1 MYIEES
7 LIGHIIMIS
16 AIFIIPWIAYKI
28 VDSQKP
34 KPKDVQIS
42 IVNGIP
48 YLHNEK
54 GEDTELINGIY
65 TVVKDN

>member
-7 LIGHIIMIS
+7 LIGHIIMTS

-34 KPKDVQIS
+34 KHKDILSSTIIS
-42 IVNGIP
+42 LSIMPSIISVN
-48 YLHNEK
+48 LVRVTFN
-54 GEDTELINGIY
+54 
-65 TVVKDN
+65 TVDY

>member
-16 AIFIIPWIAYKI
+16 LICIIPWTAHKI

-34 KPKDVQIS
+34 KPKDVKIS
-42 IVNGIP
+42 IINGIP
-48 YLHNEK
+48 YLHDEK